1 MSIDQRLAKLKGHAL
16 IFSHEFRD
24 LIESF
29 EMLIPVAQN
38 RELLKK
44 LSESQRKPGV
54 GIVRWSL
61 VQTCIIGITKLAYDK
76 CSRNPTVRNLIE
88 AIVDPPSQ
96 PLRDKLKDAFT
107 IAIKAA
113 SVPGDTRTEE
123 DLAVWNEIEKIEVQ
137 ELRESFDRYLPQLEE
152 QLQWFSQHEGAF
164 KELRDKRFAHVD
176 VSLIDQEYRLQEV
189 EPPTWKTMK
198 DAVEH
203 LILVAEILLTILHQK
218 DESFEQAVEIAP
230 QIAADFWEISPT

>member
-1 MSIDQRLAKLKGHAL
+1 M
-16 IFSHEFRD
+16 
-24 LIESF
+24 
-29 EMLIPVAQN
+29 
-38 RELLKK
+38 
-44 LSESQRKPGV
+44 
-54 GIVRWSL
+54 RWSL

-96 PLRDKLKDAFT
+96 PLRDKLKDAFS

-113 SVPGDTRTEE
+113 PVPGDTPTEE

-164 KELRDKRFAHVD
+164 KKLRDKRFAHVD

-218 DESFEQAVEIAP
+218 DESFEQAVAIARKA
-230 QIAADFWEISPT
+230 AADFWEISAT

>member
-1 MSIDQRLAKLKGHAL
+1 MSIDHRLAKLKGHAL

-29 EMLIPVAQN
+29 EMLVPVAEN

-44 LSESQRKPGV
+44 LSESKRKPGV

-76 CSRNPTVRNLIE
+76 DSRNPTVRNLIE
-88 AIVDPPSQ
+88 AIVDPPSR
-96 PLRDKLKDAFT
+96 PLRDKLKDAFS

-113 SVPGDTRTEE
+113 PVPGDTPTED

-137 ELRESFDRYLPQLEE
+137 ELRESFDRYLPRLEE
-152 QLQWFSQHEGAF
+152 QWQWFSQHEGAF

-176 VSLIDQEYRLQEV
+176 VSLIDQQYKLREV
-189 EPPTWKTMK
+189 EPPTWNTMK
-198 DAVEH
+198 EAVEH

-218 DESFEQAVEIAP
+218 DESFEQAVAIARK
-230 QIAADFWEISPT
+230 AATDFWEIPAT